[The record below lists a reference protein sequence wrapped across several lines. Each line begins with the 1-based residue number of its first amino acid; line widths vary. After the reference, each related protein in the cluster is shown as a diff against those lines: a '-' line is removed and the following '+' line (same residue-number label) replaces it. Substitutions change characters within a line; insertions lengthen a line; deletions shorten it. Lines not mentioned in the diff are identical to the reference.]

1 MNNAKNIYSKKNEA
15 EVKRKQAQHR
25 KNLAN
30 MRCSIDNKPPVRY
43 RHLQRNMKKEQ
54 LMVSYWI
61 FFKAKEIYLFLDGN
75 LT

>member
-54 LMVSYWI
+54 LMVSANTHGKQGRGLPRI
-61 FFKAKEIYLFLDGN
+61 IAGA
-75 LT
+75 